1 MAPDAVQN
9 NQTGET
15 YYLVRVGIPPDELAR
30 LGELKLIPG
39 MPVDTFLQTQDRSVL
54 SYLMKPL
61 TDQFQRVFRET

>member
-1 MAPDAVQN
+1 MSPDAVQN

-15 YYLVRVGIPPDELAR
+15 YYLVRVGIPPDKLAR